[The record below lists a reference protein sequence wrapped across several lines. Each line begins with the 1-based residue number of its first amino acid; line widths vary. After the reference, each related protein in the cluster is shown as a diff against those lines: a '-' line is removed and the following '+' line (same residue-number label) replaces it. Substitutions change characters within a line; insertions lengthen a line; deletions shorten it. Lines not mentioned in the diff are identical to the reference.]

1 MGHGSYSHEA
11 HEALLRGRASVPV
24 QEVFRQ
30 RECHP
35 LMNPKGV
42 KVRECRDSADHPRSI
57 GIVFALDVTGSM
69 SSIPRMLAT
78 EQLPRFMKILTE
90 CKVPDPQILFVAVGD
105 ATSDRASLQVGQFES
120 TAELMDQWLTWSY
133 LEGGGGGTFQESYE
147 LALYFLAQHT
157 AMDCWEKRRRKGY
170 LFMTGDEHPYPVV
183 SKHTV
188 EAVIGDRLDDD
199 LKVEEAVAEL
209 QKTMVP
215 FFLIPDEKRAQKC
228 GRRWRDILGDHVLVM
243 SAPADAC
250 YVAAGAILLS
260 EGLVSGVDAAMA
272 VLRTAGVDDA
282 QAGGVA
288 KALKP
293 LAETLSLGGGGGA
306 GTRGAGT
313 GGAEGSSAGGGLRK
327 LLGGLFKG

>member
-1 MGHGSYSHEA
+1 VS
-11 HEALLRGRASVPV
+11 
-24 QEVFRQ
+24 
-30 RECHP
+30 
-35 LMNPKGV
+35 
-42 KVRECRDSADHPRSI
+42 
-57 GIVFALDVTGSM
+57 
-69 SSIPRMLAT
+69 
-78 EQLPRFMKILTE
+78 
-90 CKVPDPQILFVAVGD
+90 DPQILFVAVGD
-105 ATSDRASLQVGQFES
+105 ATSDRAPLQVGQFES

-157 AMDCWEKRRRKGY
+157 AMDCWEKRRKKGY

-199 LKVEEAVAEL
+199 LKVEEAMAEL

-243 SAPADAC
+243 NAPADAC

-260 EGLVSGVDAAMA
+260 EGLVSGVEPAIS
-272 VLRTAGVDDA
+272 VLRSAGMSDG

-288 KALKP
+288 KALQP
-293 LAETLSLGGGGGA
+293 LAETLSLGSDGA
-306 GTRGAGT
+306 GTGTGT

>member
-42 KVRECRDSADHPRSI
+42 KVRESRDSADHPRSL

-69 SSIPRMLAT
+69 REIPRMLAT
-78 EQLPRFMKILTE
+78 EQLPRFMKILTA

-105 ATSDRASLQVGQFES
+105 ATSDRAPLQVGQFES
-120 TAELMDQWLTWSY
+120 TAELMDQWLTWSF
-133 LEGGGGGTFQESYE
+133 LEGGGGASFEESYE

-157 AMDCWEKRRRKGY
+157 AMDCWEKRKHRGY

-199 LKVEEAVAEL
+199 VKVEEAVAEL

-215 FFLIPDEKRAQKC
+215 FFLIPDPGRAERC
-228 GRRWRDILGDHVLVM
+228 GRRWRNILGDHVLVM
-243 SAPADAC
+243 NSPADAC
-250 YVAAGAILLS
+250 YVAAGAILLG
-260 EGLVSGVDAAMA
+260 EGLVPGVEAAIS
-272 VLRTAGVDDA
+272 VLRSAGMEEA
-282 QAGGVA
+282 QAKGVA
-288 KALKP
+288 KALTP
-293 LAETLSLGGGGGA
+293 LAEA
-306 GTRGAGT
+306 
-313 GGAEGSSAGGGLRK
+313 SSSGLKK